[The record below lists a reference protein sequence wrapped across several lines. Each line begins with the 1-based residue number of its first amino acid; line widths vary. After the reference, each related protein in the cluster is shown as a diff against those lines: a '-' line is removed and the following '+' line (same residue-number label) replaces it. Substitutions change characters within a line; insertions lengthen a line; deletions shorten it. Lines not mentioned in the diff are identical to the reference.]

1 MNEWTE
7 QMSKQTRELVFV
19 VIGLVILLGSQFH
32 AYAQTCSC
40 AAAPLFDPIE
50 YSTLKDRKWRFELSF
65 KYHALNDLV
74 EVIEKVVDDT
84 DRTRTSQFLLFDVRY
99 SLSRKVTL
107 RTVLS
112 LARQYRDVG
121 ISFAEPVSTSG
132 FGDSMLSIQY
142 SPIHYSQTNRT
153 EVALGGGAKLPIGHN
168 DAKVI
173 GIASE
178 DMQPGTGSWDTL
190 LWGYAS
196 HILPFDSGFEV
207 FGGVSA
213 RFNGTNSREYS
224 FGNEI
229 IGSFGTRLQTKNNL
243 GLAIYGRYRW
253 ADYDKR
259 FGGNVPNTGGKWV
272 YIVPSITLNIQR
284 DWGIKAEMELPV
296 FRKLNGFRQFTT
308 TFLASI
314 SVFYLI

>member
-1 MNEWTE
+1 MDEKMRMQLKNIA
-7 QMSKQTRELVFV
+7 SIIV
-19 VIGLVILLGSQFH
+19 GLIILFSSQLNT
-32 AYAQTCSC
+32 YAQTCSC
-40 AAAPLFDPIE
+40 AAASLFDPIE

-65 KYHALNDLV
+65 KYHVLNDLV
-74 EVIEKVVDDT
+74 EGTEKVVDDT
-84 DRTRTSQFLLFDVRY
+84 DRIRTSQFFLFDVRY

-107 RTVLS
+107 RTVFS

-121 ISFAEPVSTSG
+121 ISSALPVSTNG
-132 FGDSMLSIQY
+132 LGDSMLSIQY

-153 EVALGGGAKLPIGHN
+153 EVALGGGIKLPVGHN
-168 DAKVI
+168 NAKTI
-173 GIASE
+173 GTASE

-196 HILPFDSGFEV
+196 HILPFGTGFEI

-213 RFNGTNSREYS
+213 RFNGTNERDYS
-224 FGNEI
+224 FGDEI
-229 IGSFGTRLQTKNNL
+229 IASLGTRLQTKNNL

-259 FGGNVPNTGGKWV
+259 FDGNVPNTGGQWI
-272 YIVPSITLNIQR
+272 YIVPSITVNIQR
-284 DWGIKAEMELPV
+284 NWGIKAVVELPV
-296 FRKLNGFRQFTT
+296 YRKLNGFRQFTT
-308 TFLASI
+308 TYLASV